1 MSKPIECPEMPKFLG
16 QVLVSMDKFRGTAT
30 ARELCDSV
38 AKIVARIN
46 TTVDVQPMS
55 DGGEGFRESFVG
67 DVVVVD
73 VPGPLGTVVAAPI
86 TLGNSPEGTLAFLE
100 VSEVVGRSH
109 LIEPTSAQAIE
120 ASSAGVGYLILAA
133 AQLGASSILIGCGG
147 SATSDGGLGCYQVLR
162 DAGGLPVAVTAATD
176 VTARFSELIRYAE
189 QKGVSPDDMKIIKQR
204 VDEARSLYVVEQG
217 VDVEM
222 LERSGASGGIP
233 GGLAAL
239 GAELTSGLDAVARS
253 VNLEQRI
260 ERSSL
265 VITGEGRLDHGSLD
279 GKVTGGIA
287 ALLSGDTALL
297 VVCGSIE
304 MVAAQEFRSRYPL
317 ANLVSLVDRFDQRTA
332 MTDVFGCVELVV
344 TEELEKYSSWLRTV
358 N

>member
-1 MSKPIECPEMPKFLG
+1 MPTLLG

-30 ARELCDSV
+30 ARQLCDSV
-38 AKIVARIN
+38 AKIVARTN
-46 TTVDVQPMS
+46 STVDVQPMS

-67 DVVVVD
+67 DVVVVE
-73 VPGPLGTVVAAPI
+73 VPGPMGAVVAAPI
-86 TLGNSPEGTLAFLE
+86 TLRKSLEGTMAFLE

-147 SATSDGGLGCYQVLR
+147 SATSDGGLGCYRVLR

-176 VTARFSELIRYAE
+176 VTARFSQLTQYAE
-189 QKGVSPDDMKIIKQR
+189 QKGVSPKDMNVIEQR
-204 VDEARSLYVVEQG
+204 IDEARSLYVSEQG
-217 VDVEM
+217 VDVEV

-239 GAELTSGLDAVARS
+239 GAELTSGLNAVVRS

-260 ERSSL
+260 ERTSL
-265 VITGEGRLDHGSLD
+265 VITGEGRLDHGSVD

-287 ALLSGDTALL
+287 ALLSEDTALL

-304 MVAAQEFRSRYPL
+304 AAAAQEFRSRYPQ
-317 ANLVSLVDRFDQRTA
+317 ANLVSLVDRFDERTA

-344 TEELEKYSSWLRTV
+344 TEELEKYSSLPRTV

>member
-1 MSKPIECPEMPKFLG
+1 MSKPIERPGKPTLLDH
-16 QVLVSMDKFRGTAT
+16 VLVSMDKFRGTAT
-30 ARELCDSV
+30 ARQLCDSV
-38 AKIVARIN
+38 SKIVARFN
-46 TTVDVQPMS
+46 SSVDVQPMS
-55 DGGEGFRESFVG
+55 DGGEGFRESFMG

-73 VPGPLGTVVAAPI
+73 VPGPTGTMVAAPI
-86 TLGNSPEGTLAFLE
+86 TLRKSPEGTLAFLE

-109 LIEPTSAQAIE
+109 LIEPTSAQAIQ
-120 ASSAGVGYLILAA
+120 ASSQGVGYLILAA
-133 AQLGASSILIGCGG
+133 AQRGASSILIGCGG
-147 SATSDGGLGCYQVLR
+147 SSTSDGGLGCYRVLR

-176 VTARFSELIRYAE
+176 VAARFSELIQYAE
-189 QKGVSPDDMKIIKQR
+189 QKGVSPDDMSVIQQR
-204 VDEARSLYVVEQG
+204 ADDARSLYLAEQG

-222 LERSGASGGIP
+222 LARSGASGGIP

-239 GAELTSGLDAVARS
+239 GAELTSGLNAVVRS
-253 VNLEQRI
+253 VNLDERI
-260 ERSSL
+260 GRSSL

-287 ALLSGDTALL
+287 ALLGEDTALL

-304 MVAAQEFRSRYPL
+304 VAAAQEFTSRYPQ

-344 TEELEKYSSWLRTV
+344 TEELEKHTLWPQTA